1 MEKGKD
7 LSNQEAILTKQEPVE
22 ELQNDAKEIIAGE
35 KEKNRQRRLLLPFK
49 YSEFRSLFNIFGTAC
64 LHKRC
69 QNKSFVIDRN
79 NEPVLQ
85 QLHFYATHNSA
96 FEGDLTKGI
105 LLQGKYGCGKTILL
119 ETYALLHNHI
129 VKKFSLNNPL
139 LLFIK
144 AVELQEQIRKQSV
157 SKFVRRPMIIDE
169 FGRES
174 KTIQDYGNVIRPIS
188 ELLSLR
194 SDLGTL
200 THGTSNFTLQT
211 LSTEEFYGG
220 MIGDRL
226 KMMFNF
232 ITLPG
237 ESRRI

>member
-1 MEKGKD
+1 MERKKD
-7 LSNQEAILTKQEPVE
+7 LSIQEAILTKQKPFEV
-22 ELQNDAKEIIAGE
+22 LQNDAKEIIAGE
-35 KEKNRQRRLLLPFK
+35 KEKIRQHHLLLPFK
-49 YSEFRSLFNIFGTAC
+49 YSEFRSLFVMFGTAC

-69 QNKSFVIDRN
+69 QNKDFVIDEN
-79 NEPVLQ
+79 NEPVIQ
-85 QLHFYATHNSA
+85 QLHFYATNNSA
-96 FEGDLTKGI
+96 FTGDLTKGI

-119 ETYALLHNHI
+119 DTFTMLRNHI
-129 VKKFSLNNPL
+129 VKKYNLNHPL

-144 AVELQEQIRKQSV
+144 SIELQEQIRKQSIN
-157 SKFVRRPMIIDE
+157 KFVRRPMIIDE

-174 KTIQDYGNVIRPIS
+174 KTIQEYGNVIRPIS

-200 THGTSNFTLQT
+200 THGTSNFTFNT
-211 LSTEEFYGG
+211 LSSEEFYGG

-232 ITLPG
+232 ITLQG
-237 ESRRI
+237 ESRRV

>member
-1 MEKGKD
+1 MERKKD
-7 LSNQEAILTKQEPVE
+7 LSIQEAILTNQEPFEV
-22 ELQNDAKEIIAGE
+22 LQDDAKEIIAGE
-35 KEKNRQRRLLLPFK
+35 KEKNRQLRLLLPFK
-49 YSEFRSLFNIFGTAC
+49 YPEFRSLFIQFGTAC
-64 LHKRC
+64 LYKRH
-69 QNKSFVIDRN
+69 QNKSFVIDEN
-79 NEPVLQ
+79 NEAVIR
-85 QLHFYATHNSA
+85 QLHYYATNNSS

-119 ETYALLHNHI
+119 ETYSMLHNHI
-129 VKKFSLNNPL
+129 VKKFSLNHPL

-144 AVELQEQIRKQSV
+144 AVELQEQIRKQSI
-157 SKFVRRPMIIDE
+157 SRFVHRPMIIDE

-200 THGTSNFTLQT
+200 THGTSNFILNT
-211 LSTEEFYGG
+211 LSTDEFYGG

-232 ITLPG
+232 ITLQG
-237 ESRRI
+237 ESRRD